1 MKARLTATRDLS
13 SAAPVTAMS
22 WADRAAALLR
32 VPLAL
37 KLIVA
42 NGALLLTVAGTVAYV
57 DRMAFGA
64 AVSVTAVPGIAVVA
78 LFGMIAAT
86 GVNALLVRW
95 ALAPLRELERVAT
108 AVENGDLLVRAR
120 LGPIRDRQ
128 TERIGALANRILDA
142 HDQHRHQI
150 EAAAAQLSRLSA
162 REMETREVE
171 RGEVAIE
178 LREEIGQVLTA
189 ITVALQALVNEIDA
203 GGPLESAQIRD
214 RVAELIV
221 LARDS
226 HERCLRRA
234 QGLRPSVLD
243 DLGLVPALRS
253 AIARFGATH
262 GLDIVFTVS
271 DPPPR
276 PPRHVGTALYR
287 VVEEAIANTV
297 RHAGATHID
306 VDLVV
311 DDGALRVAIVD
322 DGQGFDATRSL
333 DPRMLGIAAMRQ
345 RVKALGGELA
355 LWSEVGEGTRVEASV
370 PEGAWMGDAPTPHH
384 ISGDSPIRG

>member
-1 MKARLTATRDLS
+1 MTAPLTAAHEVAASTPAGRPPRE
-13 SAAPVTAMS
+13 APV
-22 WADRAAALLR
+22 AAILR
-32 VPLAL
+32 VPLEL
-37 KLIVA
+37 KLIIA
-42 NGALLLTVAGTVAYV
+42 NGGLLLLVAGAIAYV
-57 DRMAFGA
+57 DRQRADTALWIGGVPDIVTIVAVGVLA
-64 AVSVTAVPGIAVVA
+64 AVGA
-78 LFGMIAAT
+78 
-86 GVNALLVRW
+86 NALLVRW
-95 ALAPLRELERVAT
+95 ALAPLRELERVAV
-108 AVENGDLLVRAR
+108 AVETGDLLAR
-120 LGPIRDRQ
+120 VQLGPIRDRQ

-178 LREEIGQVLTA
+178 LREEIGQVLTT

-203 GGPLESAQIRD
+203 GGPLDAAQIRD
-214 RVAELIV
+214 RVTDLIV

-253 AIARFGATH
+253 AIARFAAVH
-262 GLDIVFTVS
+262 DLEIALTVC

-297 RHAGATHID
+297 RHAGATRID
-306 VDLVV
+306 VDLRV
-311 DDGALRVAIVD
+311 DGGALSVAIVD
-322 DGQGFDATRSL
+322 DGQGFDPARPL

-345 RVKALGGELA
+345 RLAALGGDLA
-355 LWSEVGEGTRVEASV
+355 VWSEVGEGTRVEATV
-370 PEGAWMGDAPTPHH
+370 PESAWLGGAGRHF
-384 ISGDSPIRG
+384 SGDSPIQT